1 MIRPTA
7 LFLGLACIAISCGT
21 KPKEER
27 TSVEM
32 RQFLVESVTG
42 CKPDSIACSRFEV
55 NYPVFPGLDAATQSK
70 LQEQFN
76 VAISSGEPGATKSME
91 AEGKEFIAEYSD
103 FKKQTSDYT
112 QGWYRNVAI
121 TLLLFN
127 DSLLSLQLTDESYA
141 GGAHGNY
148 VLNFMNVR
156 PSSGATFLLS
166 DFLKPGYEK
175 DLNKIGEEVF
185 RKNREL
191 ADTASFE
198 FNGYTFAD
206 DHFVLNDNY
215 GFSHEGI
222 SFYFNSYEV
231 APYVMGPTEVLIP
244 YDRIRGWIK

>member
-21 KPKEER
+21 KPKEDR

-32 RQFLVESVTG
+32 KQFLAESAAG
-42 CKPDSIACSRFEV
+42 CNYDSTACARFEV
-55 NYPVFPGLDAATQSK
+55 NYPVFPGLDPAVQSK

-76 VAISSGEPGATKSME
+76 VAINSGEPASTKSME
-91 AEGKEFIAEYSD
+91 AEGKEFIDEYTD
-103 FKKQTSDYT
+103 FKKQTPDYT
-112 QGWYRNVAI
+112 AGWYRSVAI

-156 PSSGATFLLS
+156 PGSGTAFLLS
-166 DFLKPGYEK
+166 DFLKPGYEQ

-198 FNGYTFAD
+198 FNGYTFVD
-206 DHFVLNDNY
+206 DHFALNNNY
-215 GFSHEGI
+215 GFSQEGI

-244 YDRIRGWIK
+244 YDRIRGWVK